1 MPGPLGRW
9 APARGLPILADTA
22 MQYFPCPFCGPRE
35 ETEFHFAAEAGKP
48 RPEPAAQVS
57 AQSWAAYL
65 YLSAAP
71 KGEAHEIWVHRSC
84 GEFFVMKRNT
94 ETRAVLATTALPGRD
109 AE

>member
-1 MPGPLGRW
+1 
-9 APARGLPILADTA
+9 

-94 ETRAVLATTALPGRD
+94 ETRAVLATTALPGTD